1 MANFK
6 LQPTKIKGKKKIKL
20 GGINL
25 DISGS
30 LKNKSII
37 NAVYNKK
44 PKNILKGSKLKAS
57 AEYNKGKHSVSGE
70 ANYSP
75 DSNEATVAAN
85 YSFKFSEGGQVVAD
99 QYQLIGE
106 E

>member
-6 LQPTKIKGKKKIKL
+6 LQPTKIKGKQKIKL
-20 GGINL
+20 GGIDL

-30 LKNKSII
+30 LRNNSIV
-37 NAVYNKK
+37 NAISNKK
-44 PKNILKGSKLKAS
+44 PKNVLKGSKLKAS
-57 AEYNKGKHSVSGE
+57 ASYNKGNHSVSGE
-70 ANYSP
+70 ANYRP

-99 QYQLIGE
+99 QYKLTGE

>member
-6 LQPTKIKGKKKIKL
+6 LQPTKIKGKQKINL
-20 GGINL
+20 GGIDL

-30 LKNKSII
+30 LRNNSVV
-37 NAVYNKK
+37 NAISNKK
-44 PKNILKGSKLKAS
+44 PKNVLKGSKLKAS
-57 AEYNKGKHSVSGE
+57 ASYNKGNHSVSGE

-75 DSNEATVAAN
+75 DSNEATVAAG
-85 YSFKFSEGGQVVAD
+85 YTYKFSEGGQVVAD
-99 QYQLIGE
+99 QYTTMGE